1 MIASRSRP
9 QSARG
14 TEAVAK
20 QLQASLTG
28 GEISP
33 SLYGRTDLAKF
44 SIALATCRNFFVRPT
59 GGASNRAGLEFVYA
73 LDPNSLAT
81 LIPFVFSTEQSYMLV
96 FQEGTIRVYSQGA
109 YVQNT
114 TPLSI
119 TTIANVDPFFNIT
132 TSAPH
137 GLAFGDP
144 VTISGVLGTGDFASI
159 NGNWTVFAVL
169 SPTQF
174 AIDALALSPLT
185 GAYTSGGSI
194 GAPVALTNP
203 YLSADLASL
212 RYTQSADV
220 VTVVNQLTKPY
231 ELVRLGATSFTFG
244 AITDFEGG
252 PFLDDNI
259 TSTTV
264 NASAA
269 TGSVT
274 LTASSAVF
282 VSDHVGALFRMTIE
296 DLSAIP
302 PWEPNKFIAAGAV
315 NPNGVLR
322 QSNGKIYVAS
332 GNGVAPAAGTYTG
345 TKAPDWDEGTQ
356 SDGDGNLL
364 NGTANTHA
372 GVSWLFLHPGFG
384 IARITAIGGGG
395 TTATADV
402 VDYMPVVSPAVT
414 TKWAFGAW
422 SEDQGYPALT
432 TYFSDRLVFAN
443 TPGAPQTEWAS
454 KTGDYHNF
462 ARSSPLVPNDSIT
475 QRLNARQINAIVEL
489 IPMEQLISL
498 TSSSSWAS
506 PRRGEDWT
514 PTTIGYDPQSFDG
527 AAFIPAIQTG
537 DSALIVQTGGTK
549 VRDLKF
555 KNEAGK
561 FVGDELTVMAR
572 HLFDSER
579 VIVDAAYSEEPHGIL
594 WIVRSDG
601 VLIGLT
607 YLPEQEVVGW
617 HRHDTEGFF
626 ERVCVIPENG
636 VDTPYFVVRRVVNGQ
651 TVRYL
656 ERMAIR
662 DRTDILDSFFVD
674 SGLTYDGRN
683 STATTI
689 TISGAS
695 YAGGATVTLTA
706 SSSVFASTDIGDA
719 IQFPNADGNVRAVI
733 SAYTSGLQVT
743 AILQSVVPAALQGI
757 ATTTWTFARNTFSG
771 LSHLEGKTV
780 AILADGSP
788 EVPQVVVAGSVTI
801 SKPAGVVHVGLPYV
815 SELETLNVNLFNSP
829 VSITDSSQVI
839 PKVSVL
845 VEKTL
850 GLKAGP
856 DANNLFDFGL
866 QPTDFDYNAPWPL
879 QSEAL
884 DTFVLTN
891 WQKRGKVL
899 LRQDNPLPAT
909 VLTITPNVEVGLAQG
924 GQQ

>member
-1 MIASRSRP
+1 M
-9 QSARG
+9 
-14 TEAVAK
+14 AK

-44 SIALATCRNFFVRPT
+44 ATSLGACRNFFVRPT

-73 LDPNSLAT
+73 LDPTSLAC
-81 LIPFVFSTEQSYMLV
+81 LIPFVFSTTQSYMLV
-96 FQEGTIRVYSQGA
+96 FQEATVQIFTQGA
-109 YVQNT
+109 FVQNALAT
-114 TPLSI
+114 ATITNIVEVAVGFFTYRQI
-119 TTIANVDPFFNIT
+119 TTA
-132 TSAPH
+132 APH
-137 GLAFGDP
+137 GFTAGDT
-144 VTISGVLGTGDFASI
+144 VLISGVVATGSYAIS
-159 NGNWTVFAVL
+159 GNWLVASVVSPTVFRIAG
-169 SPTQF
+169 SGDP
-174 AIDALALSPLT
+174 S
-185 GAYTSGGSI
+185 GAYTSGGTATIPIVIS
-194 GAPVALTNP
+194 TP
-203 YLSADLASL
+203 YLSEDLASL

-220 VTVVNQLTKPY
+220 VTIVNQLTKPY
-231 ELVRLGATSFTFG
+231 EFVRLSASLFSFG
-244 AITDFEGG
+244 AIADFEGG
-252 PFLDDNI
+252 PFLDDNV
-259 TSTTV
+259 TATTV
-264 NASAA
+264 KASAA
-269 TGSVT
+269 TGVGIT
-274 LTASSAVF
+274 LTASTAIF
-282 VSDHVGALFRMTIE
+282 VADHVGALFRLTIE

-315 NPNGVLR
+315 DPDGLLR
-322 QSNGKIYVAS
+322 QSNGKVYVAA
-332 GNGVAPAAGTYTG
+332 NNAAAPAAGTYTG
-345 TKAPDWDEGTQ
+345 TKAPDWSEGIQ

-364 NGTANTHA
+364 NGLANTRA
-372 GVSWLFLHPGFG
+372 GVSWQFLHPGFG

-402 VDYMPVVSPAVT
+402 LDYMPVVTPAT
-414 TKWAFGAW
+414 STIWAFGAW
-422 SEDQGYPALT
+422 SEDQGYPAIV

-443 TPGAPQTEWAS
+443 SPGAPQTEWAS

-462 ARSSPLVPNDSIT
+462 ARSSPLVPNDSIR
-475 QRLNARQINAIVEL
+475 QPLNARQINAIVEL
-489 IPMEQLISL
+489 IPMDQLVAL

-506 PRRGEDWT
+506 PKRGESWT

-527 AAFIPAIQTG
+527 AAFLRAIQTG
-537 DSALIVQTGGTK
+537 DSALFAQAGGTK

-572 HLFDSER
+572 HLFDSEH
-579 VIVDAAYSEEPHGIL
+579 VIVDMDYAKEPHGIL

-617 HRHDTEGFF
+617 HRHDTDGFF
-626 ERVCVIPENG
+626 ERVCVIPEDG
-636 VDTPYFVVRRVVNGQ
+636 VDTPYFVVRRTVGGA

-662 DRTDILDSFFVD
+662 DRSSILDAFFVD

-683 STATTI
+683 GTATTVA
-689 TISGAS
+689 ISGAS
-695 YAGGATVTLTA
+695 YVGGATVTLTA
-706 SSSVFASTDIGDA
+706 SAPIFAASDVGSDA
-719 IQFPNADGNVRAVI
+719 IQFPSADGNVRANI
-733 SAYTSGLQVT
+733 SAFTSSTIVSAT
-743 AILQSVVPAALQGI
+743 LQSPVPVALQGV
-757 ATTTWTFARNTFSG
+757 ATTTWTFARDTFSG

-788 EVPQVVVAGSVTI
+788 EVQQVVTSGSVTLPY
-801 SKPAGVVHVGLPYV
+801 PAGVVHIGLPYV
-815 SELETLNVNLFNSP
+815 GELETLNVNLFNSP

-856 DANNLFDFGL
+856 DAANLFDFGL
-866 QPTDFDYNAPWPL
+866 QPTDFDYNAPWAL
-879 QSEAL
+879 QTETQ
-884 DTFVLTN
+884 DTFVVTD
-891 WQKRGKVL
+891 WKKRGHIL
-899 LRQDNPLPAT
+899 LRQDGPLPAT
-909 VLTITPNVEVGLAQG
+909 VLTITPNVEVGGSSG